1 MFARHATRLID
12 NRSLYISASNFPRA
26 QLFFSRLRY
35 KPVRAK
41 AHKDEGK
48 NENGCTVLKL
58 GCVNNEVSDECGDE
72 EKHTV

>member
-1 MFARHATRLID
+1 MPAARLVCS
-12 NRSLYISASNFPRA
+12 RSLYISTRSNSPCA
-26 QLFFSRLRY
+26 LLSFSGLCY

-58 GCVNNEVSDECGDE
+58 GCVNNEVCDECGDE